1 MAKHEFMTAKAA
13 ANRMKAKGLQRLRWY
28 CQMCEKQCR
37 DQNGFKC
44 HCASEAHQRQMS
56 IFAENPERYV
66 EQFSQE
72 FEQVFLSILSRRYG
86 TKKVHANQVYQE
98 IIADR
103 QHLHMNATK
112 WDTLSDFAM
121 YLGREGKCRVEDSER
136 GWLIEWI
143 DNSPEALARKAAI
156 TKKER
161 QEMDDEQ
168 REQMLL
174 QEQIER
180 AQKSQQAGASQAPE
194 SAVLESSVATDLKR
208 DGTEQPIKLTWK
220 VAPAKESLGQSGLLK
235 PNKLKTKPNLAR
247 PNPFKAALASQQGS
261 LSKMTPTSG
270 GAGEGQ
276 VVAPKPLPTKPTAA
290 EGIMRHELLRKGLQ
304 NTASSGSGRSHAG
317 TTRRRSRSPDSSYHS
332 GASKDLSRD
341 RLNR

>member
-13 ANRMKAKGLQRLRWY
+13 ANRMKAKGLQKLRWY

-44 HCASEAHQRQMS
+44 HCASESHQRQMT

-66 EQFSQE
+66 DQFSQE

-98 IIADR
+98 LIADR

-112 WDTLSDFAM
+112 WNSLSDFAM

-136 GWLIEWI
+136 GWVIEWI
-143 DNSPEALARKAAI
+143 DTSPEALARKAAI

-174 QEQIER
+174 QEQITR
-180 AQKSQQAGASQAPE
+180 AQKSQQAGAHQAQETGIPE
-194 SAVLESSVATDLKR
+194 SSAATDLKR
-208 DGTEQPIKLTWK
+208 ENTNQPIKLTWK
-220 VAPAKESLGQSGLLK
+220 IAPGKESLGQPGLLK
-235 PNKLKTKPNLAR
+235 SSKLQFKPKPNLAK

-261 LSKMTPTSG
+261 LSKKTPTSS
-270 GAGEGQ
+270 GAGEDQ
-276 VVAPKPLPTKPTAA
+276 VQASRPLPAKPTAV
-290 EGIMRHELLRKGLQ
+290 EGVMRQELLRKGLH
-304 NTASSGSGRSHAG
+304 NTASGRSYSG
-317 TTRRRSRSPDSSYHS
+317 TTQRRSRSPNSSYRS
-332 GASKDLSRD
+332 GASSGLRRD
-341 RLNR
+341 

>member
-13 ANRMKAKGLQRLRWY
+13 SIRIKAKGLQRLRWY

-56 IFAENPERYV
+56 IFAESPARYV
-66 EQFSQE
+66 DQFSQE

-86 TKKVHANQVYQE
+86 TKQVNANQVYQE

-112 WDTLSDFAM
+112 WDSLSDFAM

-143 DNSPEALARKAAI
+143 DNSPEALARRAAI
-156 TKKER
+156 SKKER

-174 QEQIER
+174 QEQIQR
-180 AQKSQQAGASQAPE
+180 AQKSLEAKAASSP
-194 SAVLESSVATDLKR
+194 VVATDLKR
-208 DGTEQPIKLTWK
+208 ESTDQPIKLAWK
-220 VAPAKESLGQSGLLK
+220 VAPAKESGVLK
-235 PNKLKTKPNLAR
+235 PNRLKATSNLAR
-247 PNPFKAALASQQGS
+247 PNPFKAALATQQSS
-261 LSKMTPTSG
+261 LSKQTPTSSITG
-270 GAGEGQ
+270 NDTHTQAL
-276 VVAPKPLPTKPTAA
+276 KPRPSKPTAV
-290 EGIMRHELLRKGLQ
+290 EEIMRQELLRKGPRGADSV
-304 NTASSGSGRSHAG
+304 N
-317 TTRRRSRSPDSSYHS
+317 RRRSRSPDSSSYRS
-332 GASKDLSRD
+332 TDRD
-341 RLNR
+341 RSQRR

>member
-1 MAKHEFMTAKAA
+1 
-13 ANRMKAKGLQRLRWY
+13 
-28 CQMCEKQCR
+28 
-37 DQNGFKC
+37 
-44 HCASEAHQRQMS
+44 MS

-86 TKKVHANQVYQE
+86 TKKVLANQVYQE

-112 WDTLSDFAM
+112 WDSLSDFAM

-143 DNSPEALARKAAI
+143 DTSPEALARKAAI

-180 AQKSQQAGASQAPE
+180 AQRSQKAAAAIRAQESNAPD
-194 SAVLESSVATDLKR
+194 LSVATDLKR
-208 DGTEQPIKLTWK
+208 DGTDQPINFSWK
-220 VAPAKESLGQSGLLK
+220 VAPGKQSSGLLK
-235 PNKLKTKPNLAR
+235 TGKFQLKAKPSLAR
-247 PNPFKAALASQQGS
+247 PNPFKTALTTQQSS
-261 LSKMTPTSG
+261 LSKHTPTSSDTG
-270 GAGEGQ
+270 DGQ
-276 VVAPKPLPTKPTAA
+276 APSSRLLPVKPTAA
-290 EGIMRHELLRKGLQ
+290 GETMRQELLRRGLLGTPSGSRS
-304 NTASSGSGRSHAG
+304 NSSGAV
-317 TTRRRSRSPDSSYHS
+317 RRRSRSPDGSHRSSV
-332 GASKDLSRD
+332 RD
-341 RLNR
+341 QTY